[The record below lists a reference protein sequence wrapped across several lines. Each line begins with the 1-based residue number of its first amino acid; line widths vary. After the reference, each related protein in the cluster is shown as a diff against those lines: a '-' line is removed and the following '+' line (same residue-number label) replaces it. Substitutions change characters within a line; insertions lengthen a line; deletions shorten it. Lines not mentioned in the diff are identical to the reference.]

1 MADDALI
8 RQVKEASDIVDVVG
22 GYIALRPVGNTFLGL
37 CPFHDDHRPSF
48 RVDRKWQNFKCWS
61 CNKYGDVISFVQDHE
76 RIGFREALEL
86 LARRAGIPLENS
98 AASAQAQGRALM
110 LEAIRWAA
118 EQFQRCLLD
127 DAVAEGA
134 RHYLGGRGLL
144 GETVRRFG
152 LGFAP
157 LQGDWLVQR
166 ARAEGVGLD
175 RLEEVGLVARRTE
188 GNGHYDRFRDRVMFP
203 IRDALGRTVGFGGRI
218 LPTSPSLPRAPKYYN
233 SAETPLFSKSEQLYG
248 LDLARNAAAKAGYL
262 AVVEGY
268 TDVLMAHQMGVPQV
282 VATMGTALNAKH
294 VHKLRTFAPRVVLV
308 FDADAGGDTGVDRAL
323 ELFAG
328 HEVDLAVAALPDGMD
343 PCDLLVARGAEPF
356 KAALEGATDALDFKL
371 RQVTAGGAADSIEGR
386 RRAADAVLAIIAL
399 APELSGQSGAMKREL
414 MVTRI
419 AQRLGLRET
428 TVRARLD
435 ELRARRQ
442 KAEASRDRKGAEG
455 ERRSAPAAPH
465 EKQLL
470 EVLLAEPAL
479 VSEALADVNVGEI
492 GHLGLRQL
500 LAGLYAL
507 QAEGEPPTLDLLRA
521 RLDDPRLAEAALR
534 LQDVGRANPDRGAT
548 LRQLLAEF
556 RRRRLQ
562 PVKQDIQNQ
571 LSAVSDHNQ
580 AVELLRRLQAQDS
593 PLSPEYRGEG
603 SKRPRAGGE
612 AARMTGP
619 SGRDH
624 TADRKSAISNLA
636 FDIADSQRRV

>member
-1 MADDALI
+1 
-8 RQVKEASDIVDVVG
+8 VVVVG
-22 GYIALRPVGNTFLGL
+22 GYIALRPVGNTYLGL

-61 CNKYGDVISFVQDHE
+61 CNKYGDVISFVQEHE
-76 RIGFREALEL
+76 RVTFREALEL

-98 AASAQAQGRALM
+98 GASPQAQGRALM
-110 LEAIRWAA
+110 LETIRWAA

-127 DAVAEGA
+127 EPVADAA
-134 RHYLGGRGLL
+134 RAYLGERRLL

-152 LGFAP
+152 LGYAP
-157 LQGDWLVQR
+157 LAGDWLVQR
-166 ARAEGVGLD
+166 ARADRIDFG
-175 RLEEVGLVARRTE
+175 RLEEVGLIAPSTQ
-188 GNGHYDRFRDRVMFP
+188 GDGHYGRFRDRVMFP

-218 LPTSPSLPRAPKYYN
+218 LPTSPLLPRAPKYYN

-248 LDLARNAAAKAGYL
+248 LDLARAAAGKAGYL

-268 TDVLMAHQMGVPQV
+268 TDVLMAHQVGVPQV

-328 HEVDLAVAALPDGMD
+328 QEVDLAVAALPDGMD
-343 PCDLLVARGAEPF
+343 PCDLMVVRGAEPF
-356 KAALEGATDALDFKL
+356 EEALEGAVDALDFKL
-371 RQVTAGGAADSIEGR
+371 RQVTANGAADSVEGR
-386 RRAADAVLAIIAL
+386 RRAADAVLAVIAL
-399 APELSGQSGAMKREL
+399 APELSGQAGAMKREL
-414 MVTRI
+414 MVTRV

-435 ELRARRQ
+435 ELRARRHR
-442 KAEASRDRKGAEG
+442 AEASRERERPEG
-455 ERRSAPAAPH
+455 ERRAAPAAPH
-465 EKQLL
+465 ERQLL

-479 VSEALADVNVGEI
+479 VPEAMADVNVGEI

-507 QAEGEPPTLDLLRA
+507 HAEGEPPTLDLLRA

-562 PVKQDIQNQ
+562 PVKQELQNQ
-571 LSAVSDHNQ
+571 LSAVSDHAR
-580 AVELLRRLQAQDS
+580 AVELLRRLQA
-593 PLSPEYRGEG
+593 E
-603 SKRPRAGGE
+603 
-612 AARMTGP
+612 T
-619 SGRDH
+619 H
-624 TADRKSAISNLA
+624 
-636 FDIADSQRRV
+636 

>member
-1 MADDALI
+1 LADDVLI
-8 RQVKEASDIVDVVG
+8 RQVKEANDIVDVVG
-22 GYIALRPVGNTFLGL
+22 GYLALRPQGNVFLGL

-61 CNKYGDVISFVQDHE
+61 CNKYGDVISFVQEHE
-76 RIGFREALEL
+76 RISFPEALEL
-86 LARRAGIPLENS
+86 LARRAGIPLENQG
-98 AASAQAQGRALM
+98 ASPQAQGRALM
-110 LEAIRWAA
+110 LESIRWAA

-127 DAVAEGA
+127 DTVAEQA
-134 RHYLGGRGLL
+134 RLYLGERRLL

-152 LGFAP
+152 LGYAP
-157 LQGDWLVQR
+157 LAGDWLVQR
-166 ARAEGVGLD
+166 ARADGIAFG
-175 RLEEVGLVARRTE
+175 RLEEVGLIAPSAQ
-188 GNGHYDRFRDRVMFP
+188 GDGHYGRFRDRVMFP

-218 LPTSPSLPRAPKYYN
+218 LPTSPLLPRAPKYYN

-248 LDLARNAAAKAGYL
+248 LDLARSAAAKAGYL

-356 KAALEGATDALDFKL
+356 QKALEGAVDALDFKL
-371 RQVTAGGAADSIEGR
+371 RQVTAGGAGDSIEGR

-419 AQRLGLRET
+419 AQRLALRET

-435 ELRARRQ
+435 ELRARRRR
-442 KAEASRDRKGAEG
+442 AEESRREESAG
-455 ERRSAPAAPH
+455 ERRSAKAAPH

-479 VSEALADVNVGEI
+479 VSEALAEVNVGDI

-507 QAEGEPPTLDLLRA
+507 QAEGEPATLDLLRA
-521 RLDDPRLAEAALR
+521 RLDDSRLAEAALR
-534 LQDVGRANPDRGAT
+534 LQEVGRANPDRGAT
-548 LRQLLAEF
+548 LRQLLIEF

-562 PVKQDIQNQ
+562 PVKQELQNQ
-571 LSAVSDHNQ
+571 LSAVSDHAQ
-580 AVELLRRLQAQDS
+580 AVELLRRLQ
-593 PLSPEYRGEG
+593 G
-603 SKRPRAGGE
+603 
-612 AARMTGP
+612 
-619 SGRDH
+619 H
-624 TADRKSAISNLA
+624 
-636 FDIADSQRRV
+636 